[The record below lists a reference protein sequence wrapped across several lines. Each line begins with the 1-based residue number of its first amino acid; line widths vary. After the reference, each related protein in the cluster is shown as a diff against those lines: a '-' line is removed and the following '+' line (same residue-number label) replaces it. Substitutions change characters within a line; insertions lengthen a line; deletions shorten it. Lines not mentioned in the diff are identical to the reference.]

1 MRKKIIQGLLVVMLI
16 AGYRNLS
23 AQSKDLDYYIGS
35 GIQKSPLL
43 NDLRNQSRS
52 TAIDSMRINAG
63 YKPQVM
69 GVSNNSYA
77 PSING
82 WGYDN
87 AITNGGTFSQLIT
100 VNKRLVGKENLQNQ
114 YEAIRLAKESLAI
127 SGKVTEQDIRKAIT
141 SQYIVA
147 YGIYL
152 QYSFN
157 KEVLELLG
165 SEEAILKKLTE
176 RNIYRQ
182 TDYLSF
188 LVTMQQQ
195 QLQLNQLKVQFQNEF
210 ASLNYLSG
218 LQDTGFVAV
227 PAPNI
232 SLAPPPEIEQTV
244 FYQQFRLD
252 SLKLKNS
259 DAQID
264 FSYKPK
270 LSLYADAGHSSTFA
284 VNPYKNFGTSFGIN
298 LSVPIYD
305 GKQKKMQHDKIA
317 IAQQTRQQYQQFYK
331 TQFDQQLLQ
340 LLQQLRSAQ
349 ELINQTSTQIRYT
362 QALIEANRKLLEA
375 GDVRMPDYIIAI
387 GNYLAARN
395 SSTQNMIYKLQLINQ
410 INYWNRKT

>member
-1 MRKKIIQGLLVVMLI
+1 MQVKIIQCLVVTILAM
-16 AGYRNLS
+16 GCGSLS
-23 AQSKDLDYYIGS
+23 AQSKNLDYYIES

-52 TAIDSMRINAG
+52 SAIDSMRIQAG
-63 YKPQVM
+63 YKPQVT
-69 GVSNNSYA
+69 GISNNQYA
-77 PSING
+77 PSVKG
-82 WGYDN
+82 WGYDD
-87 AITNGGTFSQLIT
+87 AITNGGSFSQLIT
-100 VNKRLVGKENLQNQ
+100 VNKRLVGKENLENQ
-114 YEAIRLAKESLAI
+114 YQAIQLLKESLAI

-141 SQYIVA
+141 NQYIVA
-147 YGIYL
+147 YGLYL

-165 SEEAILKKLTE
+165 SEEVILKKLTE

-188 LVTMQQQ
+188 LVTLQQQ

-218 LQDTGFVAV
+218 LQDTSFAV
-227 PAPNI
+227 IPAPAL
-232 SLAPPPEIEQTV
+232 SLMPPPGIEQTV
-244 FYQQFRLD
+244 FYEQFRID
-252 SLKLKNS
+252 SMKLKNS

-270 LSLYADAGHSSTFA
+270 LSLYADAGHVSTFA
-284 VNPYKNFGTSFGIN
+284 MDPYKNFGTSVGIN
-298 LSVPIYD
+298 LAIPIYD
-305 GKQKKMQHDKIA
+305 GRQKKMQHDKIA
-317 IAQQTRQQYQQFYK
+317 IAEQTRQQYQQFYK

-349 ELINQTSTQIRYT
+349 ELIDQTATQIKYT
-362 QALIEANRKLLEA
+362 RALIEANGKLLET
-375 GDVRMPDYIIAI
+375 GDARMPDYIIAI

>member
-1 MRKKIIQGLLVVMLI
+1 MREKIIQGLLVIMLI

-69 GVSNNSYA
+69 GISNNSYA

-362 QALIEANRKLLEA
+362 QALIEANRKLLET
-375 GDVRMPDYIIAI
+375 GDVRMSDYIIAI

>member
-1 MRKKIIQGLLVVMLI
+1 MREKIIQSLLVVMLI

-259 DAQID
+259 DAQIN

-375 GDVRMPDYIIAI
+375 GDVRMSDYIIAI

>member
-375 GDVRMPDYIIAI
+375 GDVRMSDYIIAI

>member
-1 MRKKIIQGLLVVMLI
+1 MREKIIQGLLVVMLI

-87 AITNGGTFSQLIT
+87 AITNGGAFSQLIT

-195 QLQLNQLKVQFQNEF
+195 QLQLNQLKVQF
-210 ASLNYLSG
+210 
-218 LQDTGFVAV
+218 
-227 PAPNI
+227 
-232 SLAPPPEIEQTV
+232 
-244 FYQQFRLD
+244 
-252 SLKLKNS
+252 
-259 DAQID
+259 
-264 FSYKPK
+264 
-270 LSLYADAGHSSTFA
+270 
-284 VNPYKNFGTSFGIN
+284 
-298 LSVPIYD
+298 
-305 GKQKKMQHDKIA
+305 
-317 IAQQTRQQYQQFYK
+317 
-331 TQFDQQLLQ
+331 
-340 LLQQLRSAQ
+340 
-349 ELINQTSTQIRYT
+349 
-362 QALIEANRKLLEA
+362 
-375 GDVRMPDYIIAI
+375 
-387 GNYLAARN
+387 
-395 SSTQNMIYKLQLINQ
+395 
-410 INYWNRKT
+410 

>member
-1 MRKKIIQGLLVVMLI
+1 MRVKIIQGLLVVMLI

-69 GVSNNSYA
+69 GVSNNLYA
-77 PSING
+77 PSIG
-82 WGYDN
+82 EWGYDN

-114 YEAIRLAKESLAI
+114 YEAVRLAKESLAI

-165 SEEAILKKLTE
+165 SEEVILKKLTE

-195 QLQLNQLKVQFQNEF
+195 QLQLNQLRVQFENEF

-218 LQDTGFVAV
+218 LQDTVFAAI

-284 VNPYKNFGTSFGIN
+284 VDPYKNFGTSFGVN

-305 GKQKKMQHDKIA
+305 GRQKKMQHDKIA
-317 IAQQTRQQYQQFYK
+317 IAQQTRQQYQEFYK
-331 TQFDQQLLQ
+331 TQFDQQILQ

-349 ELINQTSTQIRYT
+349 ELIDQTSTQIRYT
-362 QALIEANRKLLEA
+362 QALIEANRKLLET

-395 SSTQNMIYKLQLINQ
+395 SSAQNMIYKLQLINQ

>member
-259 DAQID
+259 DAQIN

-331 TQFDQQLLQ
+331 MQFDQQLLQ

-375 GDVRMPDYIIAI
+375 GDVRMSDYIIAI